1 MAYIGI
7 LSDTHAYLGDY
18 VFRFFDN
25 CDEIW
30 HAGDIGSL
38 DVLTALQQFK
48 PIRAVWGN
56 IDGSPI
62 KNLIPAVQMFKYQ
75 GLRVFMRHI
84 VGYPNK
90 YENSVIPTI
99 QSTPFDLIIAGHSH
113 ILRIM
118 HDRKYNFLFINPGAA
133 GIYGSHTKITLVK
146 LEIQEGKIKDA
157 FIWEKNK

>member
-1 MAYIGI
+1 MALIGI

-18 VFRFFDN
+18 VYRFFDD
-25 CDEIW
+25 CEEIW
-30 HAGDIGSL
+30 HAGDVGSL
-38 DVLTALQQFK
+38 DVLQALQHFK
-48 PIRAVWGN
+48 PTRAVWGN

-62 KNLIPAVQMFKYQ
+62 RKEIPAVQFIKYQ

-90 YENSVIPTI
+90 YDKSVVPIL
-99 QSTPFDLIIAGHSH
+99 QSSPFDLVIAGHSH

-118 HDRKYNFLFINPGAA
+118 HDKKYNFLFINPGAA
-133 GIYGSHTKITLVK
+133 GMYGFHQKITLVK
-146 LEIQEGKIKDA
+146 LQIEEGKIKDA